1 MKKKMIYFLIM
12 ILLSIV
18 SCNSP
23 VDRSGDKE
31 KRGEG
36 EKEIRRVV
44 VPEFQDIIDSADVAG
59 AILVFDPAEN
69 IFYSNDFSWCETGH
83 LPASTFKIPNSI
95 IALET
100 GVMESDSTIIKWDG
114 EKRRLGV
121 WEKDLTLQEAFH
133 VSCVPCYQEIA
144 RKIGVARMK
153 EYLAKL
159 NYGHMLVDSASID
172 VFWLEGESKI
182 SQFEQI
188 DFLQRFYFSRLPIS
202 ERTEKMMKKLMV
214 IEEND
219 TFRLCGKTGWSIRKG
234 NNNGWFVGYI
244 EKGEKLLF
252 FATNI
257 NPKIEFNMDL
267 FPLIRKE
274 ITRNALDVFLKKL

>member
-1 MKKKMIYFLIM
+1 MIPVGTLVMFLTTKTAMATGGMIM
-12 ILLSIV
+12 PTMMTTLMRMP
-18 SCNSP
+18 N
-23 VDRSGDKE
+23 
-31 KRGEG
+31 
-36 EKEIRRVV
+36 
-44 VPEFQDIIDSADVAG
+44 Q
-59 AILVFDPAEN
+59 
-69 IFYSNDFSWCETGH
+69 TGSK
-83 LPASTFKIPNSI
+83 PS
-95 IALET
+95 
-100 GVMESDSTIIKWDG
+100 
-114 EKRRLGV
+114 
-121 WEKDLTLQEAFH
+121 LTM
-133 VSCVPCYQEIA
+133 VGK
-144 RKIGVARMK
+144 KIGVARMK

-188 DFLQRFYFSRLPIS
+188 DFLKRFYFSRLPIS

-219 TFRLCGKTGWSIRKG
+219 TFRLSGKTGWSVRNG

-274 ITRNALDVFLKKL
+274 ITRNALDVFLKEL